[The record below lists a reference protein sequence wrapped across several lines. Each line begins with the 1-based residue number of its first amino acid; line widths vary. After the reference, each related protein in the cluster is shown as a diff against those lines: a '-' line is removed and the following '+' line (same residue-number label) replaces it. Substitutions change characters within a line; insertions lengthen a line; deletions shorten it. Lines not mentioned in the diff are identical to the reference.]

1 MLPLIRKPARAL
13 AAAVVLAV
21 LVAGCASAPPQ
32 PVGVGSLPPVVN
44 VSEWPFWLDVPI
56 GEADY
61 ERLWRTTL
69 DIVTERHAIGTM
81 DKESGYVRTEWRP
94 SADRSHESRYT
105 LRIRPTESK
114 IRMGI
119 EVRLLPGLGYP
130 TVLYNRADT
139 PWTSVYNELR
149 QRLGGI

>member
-1 MLPLIRKPARAL
+1 MLPRLRKPGQW
-13 AAAVVLAV
+13 AAVMLLALV
-21 LVAGCASAPPQ
+21 VAGCAPKQTA
-32 PVGVGSLPPVVN
+32 VGVGSLPPVVR
-44 VSEWPFWLDVPI
+44 VAEWPFWLDVPI
-56 GEADY
+56 VETDY

-94 SADRSHESRYT
+94 SADRSSESRYT
-105 LRIRPTESK
+105 LRIRPTESR

-119 EVRLLPGLGYP
+119 EVRLLSDLSYP
-130 TVLYNRADT
+130 TVLYNRPDT

-149 QRLGGI
+149 QRLSGL